1 MEPTVRRAASP
12 SSSCR
17 PDLGLIA
24 QSASTG
30 GLPFRD
36 QVAALGQAPAMRG
49 LAFRYARNRD
59 LAEDAL
65 QETCYA
71 IMKIRDPG
79 RIDNLPSYFRR
90 VLQRKVVELLE
101 LSGPLPTDDPD
112 TVVAAL
118 AGSIPRPGTRRP
130 VAWGSPPENVAVRRT
145 QSSVWLARLT
155 QLGAASVP
163 GRSTEP
169 ERYRRVITTVA
180 RRILPALL
188 EGEVSSPDVD
198 QLLIQAYPEWFAA
211 PDSSRATYDQR
222 LSRGRRDVLGLLQSV
237 VDRDELMA

>member
-1 MEPTVRRAASP
+1 MEPTVRRAAST
-12 SSSCR
+12 SSSRR
-17 PDLGLIA
+17 PASGA
-24 QSASTG
+24 VTHPASTG

-36 QVAALGQAPAMRG
+36 QVAALSQDPAMRS
-49 LAFRYARNRD
+49 LALRYAHNRD

-71 IMKIRDPG
+71 IMKVRDPA

-112 TVVAAL
+112 ASVAAS
-118 AGSIPRPGTRRP
+118 AGSTTRPGTRHP
-130 VAWGSPPENVAVRRT
+130 AAWGSPSEDRAVRRA
-145 QSSVWLARLT
+145 QSSAWLARLT
-155 QLGAASVP
+155 RLAASVP
-163 GRSTEP
+163 GRSADP
-169 ERYRRVITTVA
+169 QQYRRIIAIVTQ
-180 RRILPALL
+180 RILPALL
-188 EGEVSSPDVD
+188 EGEVSWPDVD

-222 LSRGRRDVLGLLQSV
+222 LSRGRRDVRSLLASV